1 MRARLVSRHAPLE
14 LLRGHVSRTLPALL
28 SLLCACSAAVSDLD
42 DLRTDSDACDPR
54 GRAERGTDLDLAF
67 KNLTP
72 HINQDLFLAVTKG
85 KERSVESMLVLSSL
99 NDANLHLV
107 VPKLLPSGTAE
118 LAFWA
123 DGEPFGF
130 DSLESSIPDHQ
141 WIRPVCPNG
150 KLTFTHNTPFQD
162 VEGAV
167 ATGAVFVFEIPLLLQ
182 RQRLFDRYR
191 MWLRVTQLSDD
202 DERSEAQTRAFFRWS
217 PRVDPPGSDE
227 QPEQRA
233 VPETFQVGDNV
244 LGEGRGP
251 IDTFSFYNIEFVI
264 DLDDDDEL
272 GGDDLVC
279 RWKNEQAPGGN
290 TWRFNRDVSVCD
302 VPNGLDLDT
311 LGL

>member
-1 MRARLVSRHAPLE
+1 
-14 LLRGHVSRTLPALL
+14 VSRTLPVLL
-28 SLLCACSAAVSDLD
+28 SLLCACSAGVSDLD
-42 DLRTDSDACDPR
+42 DLQTDPDACDPR
-54 GRAERGTDLDLAF
+54 GRAERGTALDLTF
-67 KNLTP
+67 KNLSP
-72 HINQDLFLAVTKG
+72 HINQDMFFAVTKG
-85 KERSVESMLVLSSL
+85 KERNVEAMMVLSSL
-99 NDANLHLV
+99 NDANLHLI

-130 DSLESSIPDHQ
+130 DAIDSPIPDHQ
-141 WIRPVCPNG
+141 WIRPLCPNG

-162 VEGAV
+162 VEGAI
-167 ATGAVFVFEIPLLLQ
+167 ATGAVFVFDIPVLLQ

-202 DERSEAQTRAFFRWS
+202 EDERTEAQTRAFFRWS
-217 PRVDPPGSDE
+217 PFVDPPGAAE
-227 QPEQRA
+227 QPAQRPA
-233 VPETFQVGDNV
+233 PRTFQVGNNV

-264 DLDDDDEL
+264 DLDDDGEL
-272 GGDDLVC
+272 GGDDVVC

-290 TWRFNRDVSVCD
+290 SWRFNKDVSGCD
-302 VPNGLDLDT
+302 VPNGLDLDS

>member
-1 MRARLVSRHAPLE
+1 
-14 LLRGHVSRTLPALL
+14 VSRTLSVLL
-28 SLLCACSAAVSDLD
+28 SLLCACSTGVSDLD
-42 DLRTDSDACDPR
+42 DLQTDPDACDPR
-54 GRAERGTDLDLAF
+54 GRAERGTDFDLTF
-67 KNLTP
+67 KNLSP
-72 HINQDLFLAVTKG
+72 HINQDMFFAVTKG
-85 KERSVESMLVLSSL
+85 KERNVESMMVLSSL
-99 NDANLHLV
+99 NDPNLHWV
-107 VPKLLPSGTAE
+107 VPKLLPAGTAE

-130 DSLESSIPDHQ
+130 DAIDNPIPDHQ
-141 WIRPVCPNG
+141 WIRPMCPNG

-162 VEGAV
+162 VEGAI
-167 ATGAVFVFEIPLLLQ
+167 ATGAVFVFDIPVLLQ

-202 DERSEAQTRAFFRWS
+202 DGERTEVQTRAFFRWS
-217 PRVDPPGSDE
+217 PFVDPPGDAE
-227 QPEQRA
+227 QPEQRQ
-233 VPETFQVGDNV
+233 VPKTFQVGDNV

-272 GGDDLVC
+272 GGDDVVC

-290 TWRFNRDVSVCD
+290 SWRFNKDVSGCD